1 MKLAAKLIL
10 IFMVGVLGIVALFS
24 WQTVKQQREWSQQ
37 SYEESAVD
45 LVNALK
51 PTIEKAYQDGGTV
64 RIQQAIE
71 VARRTTSGPAMR
83 WIDPETHD
91 NVQQVPGVRPTNTET
106 LSRSIS
112 SISISDKYG
121 KTKQLTYVPLTLA
134 GKVPGAVEVAKPL
147 LDSEANLHRSFQA
160 SVLSLIGVT
169 LLSGFVIYWGGL
181 KLIASPLRKLMKQ
194 VEQIGEGEFGQPPA
208 LTSNDEFGQLA
219 FAISEMSYRLEQ
231 QRTTI
236 EAETETRQQTQQQLR
251 HIDRLGTVGTLAAGV
266 AHELGTPLNVV
277 SGRAGLI
284 SSGQLSAED
293 VSSSALTIQ
302 KEAER
307 MTAIIRQLLD
317 FARRTGTDH
326 ASINLIQ
333 LAQQTCE
340 LMQPL
345 TKKAHVNLTVD
356 ANENLPV
363 TTVGDTGQIQQVI
376 TNLISNAI
384 QAIPDGGKILI
395 KVYSKEIQPPAIIE
409 SQQNRFSCLE
419 VIDTGTGMT
428 DIETEHVFEPF
439 YTTKDV
445 GEGTGLGLSIAYGI
459 VREHG
464 GWIDVASK
472 KNQGTTFRVWL
483 PLDNQQKDLQ

>member
-24 WQTVKQQREWSQQ
+24 WQIAKQQREWSQQ

-51 PTIEKAYQDGGTV
+51 PTIEQAYRDGGTV

-71 VARRTTSGPAMR
+71 VTRRETSGPAMR
-83 WIDPETHD
+83 WIDPEKPD
-91 NVQQVPGVRPTNTET
+91 NAQQGSGVRPLETET

-112 SISISDKYG
+112 SISISDKDG
-121 KTKQLTYVPLTLA
+121 NTKQLTYVPLTLA
-134 GKVPGAVEVAKPL
+134 GDVPGAVEVAKPL
-147 LDSEANLHRSFQA
+147 LDSEANVRRSFQA
-160 SVLSLIGVT
+160 SVLLLIGVT

-219 FAISEMSYRLEQ
+219 FAISEMSCRLQE

-236 EAETETRQQTQQQLR
+236 EAETETRLQTQQQLR

-284 SSGQLSAED
+284 SSGQLSAAD
-293 VSSSALTIQ
+293 VSSSAQTIQ

-317 FARRTGTDH
+317 FARRTGTEH
-326 ASINLIQ
+326 ASINLFQ

-345 TKKAHVNLTVD
+345 AKKAHVDLTVGAD
-356 ANENLPV
+356 ENSPV
-363 TTVGDTGQIQQVI
+363 TTVGDPGQLQQVI

-384 QAIPDGGKILI
+384 QAISDGGKIMI
-395 KVYSKEIQPPAIIE
+395 KVHSEQIQPPAMIE
-409 SQQNRFSCLE
+409 SDINQFACLE
-419 VIDTGTGMT
+419 VTDTGTGMT
-428 DIETEHVFEPF
+428 DTETEHVFEPF

-464 GWIDVASK
+464 GWIDVASE

-483 PLDNQQKDLQ
+483 PLDNQKDLQ

>member
-24 WQTVKQQREWSQQ
+24 WQTVRQQRAWSQQ
-37 SYEESAVD
+37 SNEDSAVD
-45 LVNALK
+45 LVHALK
-51 PTIEKAYQDGGTV
+51 PTIEQAYRDGGTV

-71 VARRTTSGPAMR
+71 VTRRTTSGPAMR
-83 WIDPETHD
+83 WIAPEKSDDAQEGSD
-91 NVQQVPGVRPTNTET
+91 NLSTDTET

-112 SISISDKYG
+112 SISISDKDG
-121 KTKQLTYVPLTLA
+121 KIKQLTYVPLTLS
-134 GKVPGAVEVAKPL
+134 GDVPGAVEVATPL
-147 LDSEANLHRSFQA
+147 LNSEANVRRSFQA
-160 SVLSLIGVT
+160 SILSLFGVT

-181 KLIASPLRKLMKQ
+181 KLVASPLRRLMKQ
-194 VEQIGEGEFGQPPA
+194 VEQIGKGEFGQPPA
-208 LTSNDEFGQLA
+208 ISSNDEFGQLA
-219 FAISEMSYRLEQ
+219 FAISEMSYRLQEQ
-231 QRTTI
+231 RATI
-236 EAETETRQQTQQQLR
+236 EAETETRLQTQQQLR

-284 SSGQLSAED
+284 SSGQLSEAD
-293 VSSSALTIQ
+293 VRSSAQTIQ
-302 KEAER
+302 KETER

-317 FARRTGTDH
+317 FARRTGTEQ
-326 ASINLIQ
+326 ASIDLIR

-345 TKKAHVNLTVD
+345 AMKAHVELIVS

-363 TTVGDTGQIQQVI
+363 NTVGDPGQLQQVI

-384 QAIPDGGKILI
+384 QAIPDGGKIRI
-395 KVYSKEIQPPAIIE
+395 TVHSEDIQPPAMIE
-409 SQQNRFSCLE
+409 SELNRFACLE

-428 DIETEHVFEPF
+428 NIETEHVFEPF

-464 GWIDVASK
+464 GWIDVASEK
-472 KNQGTTFRVWL
+472 DQGTTFRVWL
-483 PLDNQQKDLQ
+483 PLDNQKDEQ

>member
-10 IFMVGVLGIVALFS
+10 LFMVGVLGIVTLFS

-37 SYEESAVD
+37 SNEESAVD

-51 PTIEKAYQDGGTV
+51 PTIEQAYRDGGTV

-71 VARRTTSGPAMR
+71 VTQRATSGPAMR
-83 WIDPETHD
+83 WIDPEKPD
-91 NVQQVPGVRPTNTET
+91 DALQGPGVRTSDTET

-112 SISISDKYG
+112 SISISDKDG
-121 KTKQLTYVPLTLA
+121 NTKQLTYVPLTLA
-134 GKVPGAVEVAKPL
+134 GEVPGAVEVAKPL
-147 LDSEANLHRSFQA
+147 LDSEANVRRSFHT
-160 SVLSLIGVT
+160 SVLSLFGVT

-181 KLIASPLRKLMKQ
+181 KLVASPLRKLMKQ
-194 VEQIGEGEFGQPPA
+194 VEEIGEGEFGQPPA
-208 LTSNDEFGQLA
+208 LSSNDEFGQLA
-219 FAISEMSYRLEQ
+219 FAISEMSCRLQQ
-231 QRTTI
+231 QRATI
-236 EAETETRQQTQQQLR
+236 EAETETRLQTQQQLR

-284 SSGQLSAED
+284 ASGQLSAAD
-293 VSSSALTIQ
+293 VSSSAQTIQ

-317 FARRTGTDH
+317 FARRTGTEQ
-326 ASINLIQ
+326 ASTNLVQ
-333 LAQQTCE
+333 LARQTCE

-345 TKKAHVNLTVD
+345 AKKADVNLTVD
-356 ANENLPV
+356 AHDNSPV
-363 TTVGDTGQIQQVI
+363 TTLGDPGQLQQVI

-384 QAIPDGGKILI
+384 QAIPDGGKIMI
-395 KVYSKEIQPPAIIE
+395 KVYSEQVQPPAIIE
-409 SQQNRFSCLE
+409 SQRNHFACLE
-419 VIDTGTGMT
+419 VTDTGTGMT
-428 DIETEHVFEPF
+428 DTETEHVFEPF

-464 GWIDVASK
+464 GWIDVASE

-483 PLDNQQKDLQ
+483 PLDDQKDLQ

>member
-24 WQTVKQQREWSQQ
+24 WQIAKQQREWSQQ
-37 SYEESAVD
+37 SYEENAVD

-51 PTIEKAYQDGGTV
+51 PTIEQAYRDGGTV
-64 RIQQAIE
+64 QIQQAIE
-71 VARRTTSGPAMR
+71 VTKRTTSGPAMR
-83 WIDPETHD
+83 WIDPEKPD
-91 NVQQVPGVRPTNTET
+91 AAQPSPGERPLDTET
-106 LSRSIS
+106 RSRSIS
-112 SISISDKYG
+112 SISISDKDG
-121 KTKQLTYVPLTLA
+121 KTKQLTYVPLTLPGDVA
-134 GKVPGAVEVAKPL
+134 GAVEVAKPML
-147 LDSEANLHRSFQA
+147 NSEANIRRSFQA
-160 SVLSLIGVT
+160 SALLVIGVT

-181 KLIASPLRKLMKQ
+181 KLVASPLRKLIRQ

-208 LTSNDEFGQLA
+208 ISSNDEFGQLA
-219 FAISEMSYRLEQ
+219 SAISQMSSRLQEQ
-231 QRTTI
+231 RATI
-236 EAETETRQQTQQQLR
+236 EAETRTRLQTQQQLR

-284 SSGQLSAED
+284 SSGQLSPTD
-293 VSSSALTIQ
+293 VSSSAQTIQ

-317 FARRTGTDH
+317 FARRTGTEH

-333 LAQQTCE
+333 LARQTCE

-345 TKKAHVNLTVD
+345 ARKAHVDLTVNAD
-356 ANENLPV
+356 DNSSV
-363 TTVGDTGQIQQVI
+363 TTVGDSGQLQQVI

-384 QAIPDGGKILI
+384 QSIPDGGKIVI
-395 KVYSKEIQPPAIIE
+395 KVHSEQIQPPAVIE
-409 SQQNRFSCLE
+409 SQQNHFACLE
-419 VIDTGTGMT
+419 VMDTGIGMT
-428 DIETEHVFEPF
+428 DSETEHVFEPF

-464 GWIDVASK
+464 GWIDVASE
-472 KNQGTTFRVWL
+472 KNQGSTFRVWL
-483 PLDNQQKDLQ
+483 PIDDQKDLP

>member
-10 IFMVGVLGIVALFS
+10 IFMAGVLGIVALFS
-24 WQTVKQQREWSQQ
+24 WQIVKQQREWSQQ
-37 SYEESAVD
+37 SNAESAVD

-51 PTIEKAYQDGGTV
+51 PTIEQAYRDGGTV
-64 RIQQAIE
+64 QIQQAIE
-71 VARRTTSGPAMR
+71 VTKRTTSGSAMR
-83 WIDPETHD
+83 WIDPEKPGEA
-91 NVQQVPGVRPTNTET
+91 QQNLDTPPVNTET
-106 LSRSIS
+106 HARSIS
-112 SISISDKYG
+112 RISISDRDG
-121 KTKQLTYVPLTLA
+121 ETKQFTYVPLTLPGDVA
-134 GKVPGAVEVAKPL
+134 GTVEVAKPL
-147 LDSEANLHRSFQA
+147 QNSEANVRRSFQA
-160 SVLSLIGVT
+160 SALLFIGVA

-181 KLIASPLRKLMKQ
+181 KLIASPLRKLIKQ

-208 LTSNDEFGQLA
+208 ITSNDEFGQLA
-219 FAISEMSYRLEQ
+219 FAISQMSSRLQEQ
-231 QRTTI
+231 RATI
-236 EAETETRQQTQQQLR
+236 EAETQTRLQTQQQLR

-284 SSGQLSAED
+284 SSGQLSEAD
-293 VSSSALTIQ
+293 VSSSAQTIQ

-317 FARRTGTDH
+317 FARRTGTEQ

-333 LAQQTCE
+333 LARQTCE

-345 TKKAHVNLTVD
+345 AKKAHVNLTVNAD
-356 ANENLPV
+356 ENTSV
-363 TTVGDTGQIQQVI
+363 TTVGDTGQLQQVI

-384 QAIPDGGKILI
+384 QSITDGGKIVI
-395 KVYSKEIQPPAIIE
+395 KVHSEQIQPPAILE
-409 SQQNRFSCLE
+409 SEENRFACLE
-419 VIDTGTGMT
+419 VIDTGIGMT
-428 DIETEHVFEPF
+428 DTETEHVFEPF

-464 GWIDVASK
+464 GWIDVASE
-472 KNQGTTFRVWL
+472 KNQGSTFRVWL
-483 PLDNQQKDLQ
+483 PLDDQKDLP

>member
-24 WQTVKQQREWSQQ
+24 WQIVRQQREWSQQ
-37 SYEESAVD
+37 SNAESAVD

-51 PTIEKAYQDGGTV
+51 PTIEQAYRDGGTV
-64 RIQQAIE
+64 QIQQAIE
-71 VARRTTSGPAMR
+71 VTKRTTSGSAMR
-83 WIDPETHD
+83 WIDPEKPD
-91 NVQQVPGVRPTNTET
+91 AVQQIPDAGAVDTET
-106 LSRSIS
+106 RSRSIS
-112 SISISDKYG
+112 RISISDKDG
-121 KTKQLTYVPLTLA
+121 ETKQFTYVPLTLP
-134 GKVPGAVEVAKPL
+134 GDVTGAVEVAKPL
-147 LDSEANLHRSFQA
+147 LNSEANIRRSFQA
-160 SVLSLIGVT
+160 SALLLIGVT

-181 KLIASPLRKLMKQ
+181 KLIASPLRKLIKQ
-194 VEQIGEGEFGQPPA
+194 VEQIGEGEFGHPPA
-208 LTSNDEFGQLA
+208 ITSNDEFGQLA
-219 FAISEMSYRLEQ
+219 FAISQMSSRLQQ
-231 QRTTI
+231 QRETI
-236 EAETETRQQTQQQLR
+236 EAETKTRLQTQQQLR

-284 SSGQLSAED
+284 SSGQLSAAD
-293 VSSSALTIQ
+293 VSSSAQTIQ

-317 FARRTGTDH
+317 FARRTGTEH

-333 LAQQTCE
+333 LAHQTCE

-345 TKKAHVNLTVD
+345 AKKAHVNLTVNAD
-356 ANENLPV
+356 ENLSV
-363 TTVGDTGQIQQVI
+363 TTVGDTGQLQQVI

-384 QAIPDGGKILI
+384 QSIPDGGKIMI
-395 KVYSKEIQPPAIIE
+395 KVHSEQIQPSAIIE
-409 SQQNRFSCLE
+409 SQHKHFACLE
-419 VIDTGTGMT
+419 VIDTGIGMT
-428 DIETEHVFEPF
+428 DTETEHVFEPF

-464 GWIDVASK
+464 GWIDVASE
-472 KNQGTTFRVWL
+472 KNQGSTFRVWL
-483 PLDNQQKDLQ
+483 PIDDQKDLQ

>member
-24 WQTVKQQREWSQQ
+24 WQTVKQQREWSHQ
-37 SYEESAVD
+37 SNEESAVD

-51 PTIEKAYQDGGTV
+51 PTIEQAYRDGGTV

-71 VARRTTSGPAMR
+71 VTRRTTSGPAMR
-83 WIDPETHD
+83 WIAPEKSD
-91 NVQQVPGVRPTNTET
+91 DVQQEAGGLSSDTET

-112 SISISDKYG
+112 SISISDKDG
-121 KTKQLTYVPLTLA
+121 NTKQLTTVPLNLA
-134 GKVPGAVEVAKPL
+134 GEVPGAVEVAKPL
-147 LDSEANLHRSFQA
+147 LDSEANVRRSFQA

-181 KLIASPLRKLMKQ
+181 KLVASPLRKLIKQ

-219 FAISEMSYRLEQ
+219 FAISEMSYRLKQ
-231 QRTTI
+231 QRETI
-236 EAETETRQQTQQQLR
+236 EAETETRLQTQQQLR

-284 SSGQLSAED
+284 SGGQLSPAD
-293 VSSSALTIQ
+293 IRSSAQTIQ
-302 KEAER
+302 NEAER
-307 MTAIIRQLLD
+307 MTTIIRQLLD
-317 FARRTGTDH
+317 FARRTGTEH

-345 TKKAHVNLTVD
+345 AKKADVDLTVD
-356 ANENLPV
+356 AHENLPV
-363 TTVGDTGQIQQVI
+363 TTVGDPGQLQQVI

-384 QAIPDGGKILI
+384 QAISDGGKIMI
-395 KVYSKEIQPPAIIE
+395 TVHSEQIQPPAMIE
-409 SQQNRFSCLE
+409 SQCNHFACLE

-428 DIETEHVFEPF
+428 DTETEHVFEPF

-464 GWIDVASK
+464 GWIDVASEK
-472 KNQGTTFRVWL
+472 DQGTTFRVWL
-483 PLDNQQKDLQ
+483 PLDNQKESL

>member
-24 WQTVKQQREWSQQ
+24 WQIAKQQREWSQQ
-37 SYEESAVD
+37 SYEENAVD

-51 PTIEKAYQDGGTV
+51 PTIEQAYRDGGTV
-64 RIQQAIE
+64 QIQQAIE
-71 VARRTTSGPAMR
+71 VTKRTTSGPAMR
-83 WIDPETHD
+83 WIDPEKSD
-91 NVQQVPGVRPTNTET
+91 AAQPSPGERPLDTET
-106 LSRSIS
+106 RSRSIS
-112 SISISDKYG
+112 SISISDKDG
-121 KTKQLTYVPLTLA
+121 KTKQLTYVPLTLP
-134 GKVPGAVEVAKPL
+134 GDVSGAVEVAKPML
-147 LDSEANLHRSFQA
+147 NSEANIRRSFQA
-160 SVLSLIGVT
+160 SALLVIGVT

-181 KLIASPLRKLMKQ
+181 KLVASPLRKLIRQ

-208 LTSNDEFGQLA
+208 ISSNDEFGQLA
-219 FAISEMSYRLEQ
+219 SAISQMSSRLQEQ
-231 QRTTI
+231 RATI
-236 EAETETRQQTQQQLR
+236 EAETRTRLQTQQQLR

-284 SSGQLSAED
+284 SSGQLSPAD
-293 VSSSALTIQ
+293 VSSSAQTIQ

-317 FARRTGTDH
+317 FARRTGTEH

-333 LAQQTCE
+333 LARQTCE

-345 TKKAHVNLTVD
+345 ARKAHVDLTVNAD
-356 ANENLPV
+356 ENSSV
-363 TTVGDTGQIQQVI
+363 TTVGDSGQLQQVI

-384 QAIPDGGKILI
+384 QSIPDGGKIVI
-395 KVYSKEIQPPAIIE
+395 KVHSEQIQPPAVIE
-409 SQQNRFSCLE
+409 SQQNHFACLE
-419 VIDTGTGMT
+419 VMDTGIGMT
-428 DIETEHVFEPF
+428 DTETEHVFEPF

-464 GWIDVASK
+464 GWIDVASE
-472 KNQGTTFRVWL
+472 KNQGSTFRVWL
-483 PLDNQQKDLQ
+483 PIDDQKDLP